1 MRPVIFEPGCPSH
14 PSPTVNLVTMV
25 LSALAVSCLALFLFV
40 VPANAQYGSLPIG
53 QISGVTGESCP
64 GSGWYPGMNCFSASI
79 TGCTNTTQMNF
90 SFGYLAPTSGKINGV
105 IVFFN
110 GKDGTD
116 PVGDATGSATGEW
129 EFIRDYIAAG
139 YETVQVAW
147 SFAWEQY
154 YAPWPGGSSPSIAN
168 VQAGACRPATFM
180 NYVFNTIYLP
190 ITQGTKGNPN
200 AGMCAQGASAGS
212 AQVAYTLAYYA
223 PPSNSQWWID
233 NVELIS
239 GPVLS
244 DIAQG
249 CVQPPPTNK
258 TQICGSGQ
266 WGCRLG
272 NGGSAWSLY
281 PTYLSGAN
289 AGVGA
294 WTNNGTCAMG
304 GSTTQS
310 SYNLWLAQS
319 IVDQPAV
326 SGGVTPN
333 FSYPHTAMGG
343 WLCRSLQSQQ
353 TNCTGSN
360 YRAQYCPNN
369 SSPQGE
375 IFQYQVSLNQPSD
388 YNVYAVDQC
397 NGPEGASDVNSYVLA
412 LQLPNN
418 GGSQDG
424 YDAIKYD
431 MIGGGPLNQP
441 VGCFHKTQ

>member
-1 MRPVIFEPGCPSH
+1 M
-14 PSPTVNLVTMV
+14 
-25 LSALAVSCLALFLFV
+25 
-40 VPANAQYGSLPIG
+40 
-53 QISGVTGESCP
+53 
-64 GSGWYPGMNCFSASI
+64 
-79 TGCTNTTQMNF
+79 GCTSMTPMNF
-90 SFGYLAPTSGKINGV
+90 NFGYLSPASGTINGV

-110 GKDGTD
+110 GKDGTA
-116 PVGDATGSATGEW
+116 PAGDATGSPTEEW
-129 EFIRDYIAAG
+129 EFIHDYIAAG
-139 YETVQVAW
+139 YEAVQVAW
-147 SFAWEQY
+147 GFAWQEY
-154 YAPWPGGSSPSIAN
+154 YYPWPGGGGASLAN

-180 NYVFNTIYLP
+180 NYVFNNIYLP
-190 ITQGTKGNPN
+190 ITQGTSGNPR

-212 AQVAYTLAYYA
+212 AQVAYSLAYYA
-223 PPSNSQWWID
+223 PPSGGQWWID

-249 CVQPPPTNK
+249 CVQPPPTNP
-258 TQICGSGQ
+258 TVICGSGQ

-272 NGGSAWSLY
+272 MGGSSWSLY
-281 PTYLSGAN
+281 PTYLGGPNQSV
-289 AGVGA
+289 GV
-294 WTNNGTCAMG
+294 WTNNATCAMG
-304 GSTTQS
+304 QNTTQT

-326 SGGVTPN
+326 SGGVAPV
-333 FSYPHTAMGG
+333 FSYPNTAMGG
-343 WLCRSLQSQQ
+343 WLCRSLQHQQ
-353 TNCTGSN
+353 SNCTGTN
-360 YRAQYCPNN
+360 YNAQYCPNN

-375 IFQYQVSLNQPSD
+375 IFQYQVSLNSPAN

-397 NGPEGASDVNSYVLA
+397 NGPEGAADTNSYVLA

-441 VGCFHKTQ
+441 TGCTHKVQ